1 MPCYSASPAAI
12 AAGNDVLNNIGVRTV
27 SLMICSQLFTNQS
40 TRKMST
46 KLILVLSLLMILDST
61 PMVSSQ
67 NLTEMI
73 TICNQGLQMW
83 EDMAT
88 SWRNKFIA
96 YVTISSLLS
105 FASIGK

>member
-12 AAGNDVLNNIGVRTV
+12 TAGNDVLNNIGVRTV

-83 EDMAT
+83 EDKAT